1 MDTLTT
7 LFRTS
12 VRWNTAGAIGYQSL
26 LLAHQAALYKL
37 MTSAQYGAMSVLLSF
52 IYLGAVIADGGLDA
66 TLSTF
71 FGELTKERFTFKKF
85 LLPHWAS
92 VLLVATTLA
101 LIFGLIHE
109 RFFITVPLSP
119 LVIVSASLILIA
131 ESFRRSLRMT
141 LQLAFKAR
149 TVTLLDIGTMLA
161 YLIFVW
167 GSYLSGT
174 LSSNSPLGG
183 SPLSLELLM
192 GALAFCSVACFL
204 MMGIFVGIWQ
214 QKLSDTEST
223 QKSDYEVP
231 QNETSQREVSHNIP
245 LKKSS
250 LQKRLIFSR
259 LTNGGNTLAH
269 QLFSGNV
276 LVPLV
281 SMSSGLGDAGLIK
294 LASYVAHGL
303 VTIVRKIVGFS
314 GAALLSALKNAPWT
328 TKRPAFWELSR
339 TLYAT
344 LFFSIIAMTSMSS
357 HLVAQ
362 EVISNEQSSI
372 LLLVILLI
380 ISEGLCI
387 SYETLFIIEEKILY
401 AIALNGTTGLV
412 AGLLIL
418 GAPTLSLVTLLSL
431 ILCVRLALFG
441 AMAFVASYLW
451 QLYPSLPSV
460 SGKFLT
466 RTSLLAGLAYLCG
479 TPLALLLAR

>member
-26 LLAHQAALYKL
+26 LLAHQAALYKI
-37 MTSAQYGAMSVLLSF
+37 MSSAQYGAMSVLLSF

-71 FGELTKERFTFKKF
+71 FGELTRERFTFKKF
-85 LLPHWAS
+85 LLPHWVS
-92 VLLVATTLA
+92 VFLVATTLA
-101 LIFGLIHE
+101 LIFGLVHE
-109 RFFITVPLSP
+109 HFFTTVPLSP
-119 LVIVSASLILIA
+119 FVIVSASLILIA

-141 LQLAFKAR
+141 LQLAFKAKI
-149 TVTLLDIGTMLA
+149 VTLLDIGTMLI
-161 YLIFVW
+161 YLTFVW
-167 GSYLSGT
+167 GSYFSGT
-174 LSSNSPLGG
+174 LFNGTPLGESPL
-183 SPLSLELLM
+183 SETPLSLELLM
-192 GALAFCSVACFL
+192 GALAFCSVVCSL
-204 MMGIFVGIWQ
+204 MMGILVGIWQ
-214 QKLSDTEST
+214 RKLSDTGST
-223 QKSDYEVP
+223 QKSDH
-231 QNETSQREVSHNIP
+231 EVSQHEVSQNIL
-245 LKKSS
+245 LKKGS
-250 LQKRLIFSR
+250 LQKRLIFGR
-259 LTNGGNTLAH
+259 LINGGNTLTH

-314 GAALLSALKNAPWT
+314 GSALLAALKNAPWT
-328 TKRPAFWELSR
+328 AKRPAFWELSR
-339 TLYAT
+339 TLYTT

-380 ISEGLCI
+380 VSEGLCI
-387 SYETLFIIEEKILY
+387 SYETLFIIEEKTLY
-401 AIALNGTTGLV
+401 AIALNSTTGLV

-418 GAPTLSLVTLLSL
+418 CAPTLSLVTLLSL

-441 AMAFVASYLW
+441 AMAFVASHLW
-451 QLYPSLPSV
+451 QLYPLLPSV

-479 TPLALLLAR
+479 SPLALLLAK